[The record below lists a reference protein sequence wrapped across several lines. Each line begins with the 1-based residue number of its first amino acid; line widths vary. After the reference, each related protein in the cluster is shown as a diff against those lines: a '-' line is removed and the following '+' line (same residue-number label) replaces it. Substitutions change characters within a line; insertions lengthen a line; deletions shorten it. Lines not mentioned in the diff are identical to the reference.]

1 MGKLAAI
8 TLAGALLLAGCSA
21 PEPPIDKDAVYL
33 KLVHEKTGSTSSDSD
48 LVDMAK
54 GACGQLK
61 DGRTMKDLQNDVA
74 ATGLTQTSKLE
85 LARIVGFGV
94 GVYCPEF
101 L

>member
-1 MGKLAAI
+1 MRKLPAL

-21 PEPPIDKDAVYL
+21 PEPIDKDAVYL
-33 KLVHEKTGSTSSDSD
+33 KLVHEKTSSTSSDSD

-54 GACGQLK
+54 GACGELK
-61 DGRTMKDLQNDVA
+61 GGRTMKDLQNDVA
-74 ATGLTQTSKLE
+74 ATGLTQTSKVE

>member
-1 MGKLAAI
+1 MSKRTAAI

-21 PEPPIDKDAVYL
+21 PAIDKDAVYL
-33 KLVHEKTGSTSSDSD
+33 KLVHEKTSSTSSDSD

-54 GACGQLK
+54 GACEQLES
-61 DGRTMKDLQNDVA
+61 GSSMKDLENAVA
-74 ATGLTQTSKLE
+74 ATELTQTSKIE